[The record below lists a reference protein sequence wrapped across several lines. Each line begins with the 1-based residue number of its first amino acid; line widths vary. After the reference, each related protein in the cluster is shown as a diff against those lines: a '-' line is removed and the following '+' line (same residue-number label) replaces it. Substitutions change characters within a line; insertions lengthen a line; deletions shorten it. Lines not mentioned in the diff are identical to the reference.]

1 MENSL
6 RWFLK
11 SLGKY
16 AIIQNR
22 MNRRQSTF
30 HLRSAILAAPL
41 GAGLLALPL
50 VGVRNAFGVFAAA
63 FAAALL
69 HRAYG
74 TPAVTAVRSSAAGTI
89 SRLRVRLS
97 TPVLSLRSFAG
108 LTIISTILL
117 ILPLLLNDYY
127 RDILTLTGL
136 YIVLAL
142 GLNLIVGQAGLLN
155 LGYVAFYAVGAYTY
169 AILSTRYGL
178 SFWPGLFVGA
188 LTAGAAATLLGF
200 VTLRL
205 RGDYFAIV
213 TLGLGEITRIVLN
226 NWSSLTGGPNGIS
239 KIGRPVI
246 NGTALSSTLD
256 FYYLIVLLVFATIFA
271 VHRLMFSRIGRA
283 WIAIREDEVAAE
295 AMGVNTF
302 RLKLLAFVLGSALAG
317 VAGVFFAA
325 KMAFVSPESFTF
337 FESVMVL
344 CMVVLGGMGSIP
356 GIILGAFLLI
366 ALPEVFRD
374 FQDYRMLAFGSALV
388 LMMIFRPQ
396 GLLGTVKK

>member
-1 MENSL
+1 M
-6 RWFLK
+6 
-11 SLGKY
+11 
-16 AIIQNR
+16 
-22 MNRRQSTF
+22 
-30 HLRSAILAAPL
+30 RSVLLAAPL
-41 GAGLLALPL
+41 GAGLLALPFT
-50 VGVRNAFGVFAAA
+50 GVRNALAVFAVA
-63 FAAALL
+63 FAAVLL
-69 HRAYG
+69 HHANG
-74 TPAVTAVRSSAAGTI
+74 TAAVVALRSSVAENI
-89 SRLRVRLS
+89 FRLRFRLS
-97 TPVLSLRSFAG
+97 LPALSLRFFTG
-108 LTIISTILL
+108 LAVISAVLL
-117 ILPLLLNDYY
+117 LLPLLLNDYY
-127 RDILTLTGL
+127 RDILTLTGM

-142 GLNLIVGQAGLLN
+142 GLNIIVGQAGLLN

-169 AILSTRYGL
+169 AILSTHYGL

-188 LTAGAAATLLGF
+188 VIAGAAAAVLGSA
-200 VTLRL
+200 TLRL

-226 NWSSLTGGPNGIS
+226 NWASLTGGPNGIS

-246 NGTALSSTLD
+246 NGYVLSSTLD
-256 FYYLIVLLVFATIFA
+256 FYYLIVLIVALTIFA

-302 RLKLLAFVLGSALAG
+302 RLKLLAFIIGSALAG

-337 FESVMVL
+337 FESVMIL

-374 FQDYRMLAFGSALV
+374 FQDYRMLAFGVALV

>member
-1 MENSL
+1 M
-6 RWFLK
+6 
-11 SLGKY
+11 
-16 AIIQNR
+16 
-22 MNRRQSTF
+22 
-30 HLRSAILAAPL
+30 
-41 GAGLLALPL
+41 
-50 VGVRNAFGVFAAA
+50 
-63 FAAALL
+63 
-69 HRAYG
+69 
-74 TPAVTAVRSSAAGTI
+74 
-89 SRLRVRLS
+89 
-97 TPVLSLRSFAG
+97 
-108 LTIISTILL
+108 
-117 ILPLLLNDYY
+117 
-127 RDILTLTGL
+127 

-142 GLNLIVGQAGLLN
+142 GLNIIVGQAGLLN

-169 AILSTRYGL
+169 AILSTRFGL

-226 NWSSLTGGPNGIS
+226 NWSSLTGGPNGIAR
-239 KIGRPVI
+239 IGRPMIGGYV
-246 NGTALSSTLD
+246 LSSTFD
-256 FYYLIVLLVFATIFA
+256 FYYLIILIVAVTMYA

-283 WIAIREDEVAAE
+283 WVAIRGDEVAAE
-295 AMGVNTF
+295 AMGINTF
-302 RLKLLAFVLGSALAG
+302 RLKLLAFVLGSAWAG
-317 VAGVFFAA
+317 LAGVFFAA

-337 FESVMVL
+337 FESVMIL

-374 FQDYRMLAFGSALV
+374 FQDYRMLAFGAALV

-396 GLLGTVKK
+396 GLLGAVKK